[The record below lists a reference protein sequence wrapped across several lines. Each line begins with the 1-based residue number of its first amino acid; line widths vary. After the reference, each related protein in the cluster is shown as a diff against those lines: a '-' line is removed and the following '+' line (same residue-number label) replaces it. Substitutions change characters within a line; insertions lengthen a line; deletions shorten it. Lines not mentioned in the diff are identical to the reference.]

1 MKLDRLLGIVTYLLR
16 HEQAT
21 AGELAERF
29 EVSRRTV
36 LRDVDA
42 ICCAGIPLVT
52 AQGSGGGIRI
62 QPGYRIDASLLTEPE
77 LRAVLAGVQAMD
89 SVTGRAHGRD
99 VSEKLAAPV
108 QEDWIRIDLSAGAAL
123 FERIRDAIL
132 GCRALR
138 IDYCSAHGSSTRVV
152 EPHQLAFK
160 WGGWYLIAYC
170 RLRGE
175 FRLFRLGR
183 IREAQDAG
191 EEFAR
196 KKIPEG
202 MLLPNPEEP
211 PCKLTALY
219 APQVRHRLLDAFAQE
234 VEEMPDG
241 RLRATLCF
249 ASGSQRLSWALE
261 FGANIAVMEPES
273 VREEILRQAREILTR
288 ENEK

>member
-42 ICCAGIPLVT
+42 ICRAGIPLVT

-62 QPGYRIDASLLTEPE
+62 QPGYRIDESLLTEAE

-99 VSEKLAAPV
+99 LSEKLAAPP

-123 FERIRDAIL
+123 FELLRDAIL
-132 GCRALR
+132 ARRALW
-138 IDYCSAHGSSTRVV
+138 IDYCSAHGSGERVV
-152 EPHQLAFK
+152 EPHQLVYK
-160 WGGWYLIAYC
+160 WGGWYLIAWC
-170 RLRGE
+170 RLHGE

-183 IREAQDAG
+183 IGAARDAG
-191 EEFAR
+191 EEFIR
-196 KKIPEG
+196 KEIPAG
-202 MLLPNPEEP
+202 MLLPDPGEP
-211 PCKLTALY
+211 PCELTALY
-219 APQVRHRLLDAFAQE
+219 APQMRHRLLDAFAE
-234 VEEMPDG
+234 AEKMPDG
-241 RLRATLCF
+241 RLRATVRF
-249 ASGSQRLSWALE
+249 ASESQRLTWALG
-261 FGANIAVMEPES
+261 FGADIAVMEPES

>member
-42 ICCAGIPLVT
+42 ICRAGIPLVT

-62 QPGYRIDASLLTEPE
+62 QPGYRIDESLLTEAE

-99 VSEKLAAPV
+99 LSEKLAALP

-123 FERIRDAIL
+123 FEQLRDAIL
-132 GCRALR
+132 ARRALL
-138 IDYCSAHGSSTRVV
+138 IDYCSARGSGERVV
-152 EPHQLAFK
+152 EPHQLVYK
-160 WGGWYLIAYC
+160 WGGWYLIAWC

-183 IREAQDAG
+183 IGAARDAG
-191 EEFAR
+191 EVFIRRE
-196 KKIPEG
+196 IPAG
-202 MLLPNPEEP
+202 MLLPDPGEP
-211 PCKLTALY
+211 PCELTALY
-219 APQVRHRLLDAFAQE
+219 APQMRHRLLDAFAE
-234 VEEMPDG
+234 AEEMPDG
-241 RLRATLCF
+241 RLRATVRF
-249 ASGSQRLSWALE
+249 ASRSQRLTWALG
-261 FGANIAVMEPES
+261 F
-273 VREEILRQAREILTR
+273 ARTSR
-288 ENEK
+288 

>member
-42 ICCAGIPLVT
+42 ICRAGIPLIT

-62 QPGYRIDASLLTEPE
+62 QPGYRIDESLLTEAE

-99 VSEKLAAPV
+99 LSEKLAVLP

-123 FERIRDAIL
+123 FEQLRDAIL
-132 GCRALR
+132 ARRALL
-138 IDYCSAHGSSTRVV
+138 IDYCSAHGSGERVV
-152 EPHQLAFK
+152 EPHQLVYK
-160 WGGWYLIAYC
+160 WGGWYLIAWC

-183 IREAQDAG
+183 IGAARDAG
-191 EEFAR
+191 EEFIR
-196 KKIPEG
+196 REIPAG
-202 MLLPNPEEP
+202 MLLPDPGELGCE
-211 PCKLTALY
+211 LTALY
-219 APQVRHRLLDAFAQE
+219 APQMRHRLLDAFAE
-234 VEEMPDG
+234 AKEMSDG
-241 RLRATLCF
+241 RLCATVRF
-249 ASGSQRLSWALE
+249 ASESQRLTWALG
-261 FGANIAVMEPES
+261 FGADIAVMEPES